1 MSDEKKKPTP
11 GLLVEDETVV
21 GGTDKESGATV
32 VRPKT
37 ADGTADK
44 LTEATDKRENAAGE

>member
-11 GLLVEDETVV
+11 GLLVEDESVV
-21 GGTDKESGATV
+21 GGTDKDSGAPV

-37 ADGTADK
+37 TDGTADK
-44 LTEATDKRENAAGE
+44 LTEATDKRENAPSE